1 MTVTVTEIIVRN
13 IRKALARARKTAM
26 SESKPRE
33 YSKEQSGP
41 EPLVVP
47 KLVKGIAFVLE

>member
-1 MTVTVTEIIVRN
+1 MSPTQVTVTVTEIIVRD

-33 YSKEQSGP
+33 YSKGQSP
-41 EPLVVP
+41 AQSP
-47 KLVKGIAFVLE
+47 